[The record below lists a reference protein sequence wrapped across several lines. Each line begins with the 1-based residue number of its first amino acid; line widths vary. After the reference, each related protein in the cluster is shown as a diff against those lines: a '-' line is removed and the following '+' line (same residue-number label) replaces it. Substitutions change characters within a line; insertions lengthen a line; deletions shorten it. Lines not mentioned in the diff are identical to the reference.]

1 LGELNFKEDIRR
13 PSTRKNQENMAYR
26 TIKNRTS
33 LYVNLRCMQ
42 VLENK
47 VKVYVG
53 GGITS
58 RSVPDKEWQ
67 ETLDKSRTMLNIV
80 LK

>member
-1 LGELNFKEDIRR
+1 
-13 PSTRKNQENMAYR
+13 MAYR